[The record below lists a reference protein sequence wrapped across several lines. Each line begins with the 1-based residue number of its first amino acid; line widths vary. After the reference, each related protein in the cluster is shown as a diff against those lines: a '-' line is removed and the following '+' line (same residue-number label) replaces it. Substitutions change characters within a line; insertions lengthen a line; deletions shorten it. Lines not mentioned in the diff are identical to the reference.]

1 MTNDGTVKV
10 MPPLRHSSFV
20 IRCLLFVIPSF
31 FLLPASAGTF
41 STQSEALALAFPGAQ
56 VERIGHVLTEAQM
69 AEAAAQAGAKLP
81 SALVAAYEAR
91 RGGQLVGTAYFDA
104 HRVHSQQETLMI
116 VVGPDGRV
124 ADLQVL
130 AFAEPPKYLA
140 PAAWLQQFPG
150 RLLDDRLRLK
160 QDIQGITGATLTAR
174 ATTKAVRR
182 VLAIHAILGG
192 SRITEH
198 GSRNP

>member
-1 MTNDGTVKV
+1 MIR
-10 MPPLRHSSFV
+10 PSSFRPSSFV
-20 IRCLLFVIPSF
+20 LPSLLLL
-31 FLLPASAGTF
+31 LLPFPATAATF
-41 STQSEALALAFPGAQ
+41 STQSEALERAFPGAQ
-56 VERIGHVLTEAQM
+56 VERIGHVLTEAQL
-69 AEAAAQAGAKLP
+69 AKAAGLAGAKLP

-91 RGGQLVGTAYFDA
+91 RDGQLVGTAYFDA

-116 VVGPDGRV
+116 VVDPDGRV

-140 PAAWLQQFPG
+140 PSAWMKQFLG
-150 RLLDDRLRLK
+150 RALDDRLRLK

-182 VLAIHAILGG
+182 TLAIHAVLRAPPVTDHRSPVTG
-192 SRITEH
+192 R
-198 GSRNP
+198 PAP